1 MRPAQVSSV
10 FRAITPA
17 EYDEAARRTPHLC
30 PLLLAGDRRSGQ
42 QLLDDGAEGASGAM
56 AALVAGRAGR
66 AMLDTLAAAVEVWA
80 TEAELA
86 QAGP

>member
-1 MRPAQVSSV
+1 MSSV

-42 QLLDDGAEGASGAM
+42 RLLDDAAQGASGPM
-56 AALVAGRAGR
+56 ASLAASRAGR
-66 AMLDTLAAAVEVWA
+66 AMLDALAASVEEWA
-80 TEAELA
+80 GEAESGLS
-86 QAGP
+86 